1 MPANR
6 PQKAVRPPIIE
17 KWRRIAPSPTPFPE
31 EIELSN
37 LRDYLELSYAELEEK
52 NLAIKQQ
59 RKDRVPV
66 DQIREERLKYLTEE
80 TRIKAVTVLFSD
92 LEGRLH
98 MLDYDK
104 KFLINS
110 WDNLTFDGS
119 SIRGF
124 TAQKESD
131 LRLGIDW
138 GAFYHAPAD
147 IFGSGKVLI
156 FCEIIDKDGS
166 AYNGDIRGV
175 LKGYAQKMFDTEGYT
190 LNAANEIEGFLFN
203 GMDAERRYH
212 ETGKFEY
219 VNTGGYYH
227 SLPGDPL
234 RTFIDT
240 VAEVQRAMGFEN
252 EKDHP
257 EVAPSQFEINYSYGD
272 VVTAAD
278 QIQIYKLICRQV
290 ATKMGLTASFLPKPV
305 VGVNGS
311 GMHTNVSVSKKGKNL
326 FWDPKGEENI
336 SKLAWNFV
344 DRILTHGNDICL
356 MLNASVN
363 AYRRLDPH
371 YEAPNQLNAS
381 AVNRGA
387 MVRIP
392 IGNEKSSRIEV
403 RAVAPDANPY
413 MVLYSVFKTGLEG
426 NLDKMK
432 NLRSA
437 QRYLPDNIY
446 DAMDN
451 FNKAE
456 WTGKLLGE
464 DVKARYA
471 DLKKA
476 SADRCPRLLGTVVK
490 TPEIQ
495 FHHEI
500 YNQFLWNQF

>member
-1 MPANR
+1 
-6 PQKAVRPPIIE
+6 
-17 KWRRIAPSPTPFPE
+17 
-31 EIELSN
+31 
-37 LRDYLELSYAELEEK
+37 
-52 NLAIKQQ
+52 
-59 RKDRVPV
+59 
-66 DQIREERLKYLTEE
+66 
-80 TRIKAVTVLFSD
+80 
-92 LEGRLH
+92 
-98 MLDYDK
+98 
-104 KFLINS
+104 
-110 WDNLTFDGS
+110 
-119 SIRGF
+119 
-124 TAQKESD
+124 
-131 LRLGIDW
+131 
-138 GAFYHAPAD
+138 
-147 IFGSGKVLI
+147 
-156 FCEIIDKDGS
+156 
-166 AYNGDIRGV
+166 
-175 LKGYAQKMFDTEGYT
+175 
-190 LNAANEIEGFLFN
+190 
-203 GMDAERRYH
+203 
-212 ETGKFEY
+212 
-219 VNTGGYYH
+219 
-227 SLPGDPL
+227 
-234 RTFIDT
+234 
-240 VAEVQRAMGFEN
+240 
-252 EKDHP
+252 
-257 EVAPSQFEINYSYGD
+257 
-272 VVTAAD
+272 
-278 QIQIYKLICRQV
+278 
-290 ATKMGLTASFLPKPV
+290 MGLTVSFLPKPV

-426 NLDKMK
+426 NLDKIK